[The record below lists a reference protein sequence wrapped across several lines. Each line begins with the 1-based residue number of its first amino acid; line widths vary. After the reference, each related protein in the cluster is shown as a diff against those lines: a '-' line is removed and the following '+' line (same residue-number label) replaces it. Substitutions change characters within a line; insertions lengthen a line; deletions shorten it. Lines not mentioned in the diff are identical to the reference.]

1 MVCLYCRDLYAFVWT
16 EKNKALFKVANAGYK
31 VSILKNYCY
40 VFCCR
45 WIPIF
50 VVFVCIIKPR
60 NLIVQNVK
68 KNEILFFN
76 WQFLFIFFSSIASD
90 LCKNRLNG
98 LMVRVLSTLYR
109 VFDSLSVQTTDY
121 TIGICCTK
129 YKGLGTKTGCTE
141 ER

>member
-16 EKNKALFKVANAGYK
+16 ENNKALFRIANPGYK
-31 VSILKNYCY
+31 VSILLCLLLSLNTY
-40 VFCCR
+40 FRGFR
-45 WIPIF
+45 WYHQATKFSCAKHKKKRNF
-50 VVFVCIIKPR
+50 VLQLTV
-60 NLIVQNVK
+60 
-68 KNEILFFN
+68 LF
-76 WQFLFIFFSSIASD
+76 WVFFSSIASD

-141 ER
+141 EG

>member
-40 VFCCR
+40 VFC

-50 VVFVCIIKPR
+50 VVFVGIIKPR

-98 LMVRVLSTLYR
+98 LMVRVSPLYIR
-109 VFDSLSVQTTDY
+109 CSIHCRFKPQTK
-121 TIGICCTK
+121 IGICCTK
-129 YKGLGTKTGCTE
+129 YKPKD
-141 ER
+141 